1 MRQGM
6 IQGHRRLGDGP
17 TETPDGFPLP
27 ITGKPLT
34 QTPVVVKKEGVELR
48 QYPETFFHGEEEL
61 GAKEIRLTCLGSGNP
76 FVRRAQAATG
86 WLCELGN
93 GDKIVFDVGGGTV
106 QNLWSLEIH
115 PALLDKLFLTHLHLD
130 HVGDFHVLYDALGW
144 ARNSPLHV
152 WGPSGYTEEM
162 GTAHFCKT
170 MKKAT
175 LWHDQSKIGIVPSEG
190 MDIIAHEFDYSQ
202 LSPDNPSML
211 VYDENDVKIYAFPT
225 VHCIYG
231 TVGYRLE
238 WNGLSF
244 TFHGDGSPS
253 AVEAEQAKGVDVF
266 MHEVFLDAETFAR
279 KNNMPLQIAKNVV
292 GEHTTGDRFGQLME
306 MVQPSLGVGYH
317 YILDDDTVDAM
328 YELLWKTSDIPMV
341 LAQDFTVINITP
353 EQIVTRMAQTNLLQ
367 WTPPLP
373 AGVPHGTV
381 GERSE
386 AKIPQWLVNSV
397 IAPVE

>member
-1 MRQGM
+1 MTVEGM
-6 IQGHRRLGDGP
+6 IQGYRRISGP

-27 ITGKPLT
+27 LTGRPLT
-34 QTPVVVKKEGVELR
+34 QTPVVVKKEGVALK
-48 QYPETFFHGEEEL
+48 QYPETYLSGEEEL
-61 GAKEIRLTCLGSGNP
+61 GEDEIRLTCLGSGNP

-93 GDKIVFDVGGGTV
+93 GDKFVFDVGGGTV

-152 WGPSGYTEEM
+152 WGPSGYTPEM
-162 GTAHFCKT
+162 GTATFCD
-170 MKKAT
+170 MMEKAAF
-175 LWHDQSKIGIVPSEG
+175 WHDQSKMGIIPNEG
-190 MDIIAHEFDYSQ
+190 MEIVAHEFDYGK
-202 LSPDNPSML
+202 LGPANPNML
-211 VYDENDVKIYAFPT
+211 VYDENDVQIYAFPT

-244 TFHGDGSPS
+244 SFHGDGTPS
-253 AVEAEQAKGVDVF
+253 AVETEQAKGVDVF
-266 MHEVFLDAETFAR
+266 MHEVFVDAETFSR
-279 KNNMPLQIAKNVV
+279 KANIPLHIAKLVV

-306 MVQPSLGVGYH
+306 KVQPSLGVGYH
-317 YILDDDTVDAM
+317 YSLDDDTVDAM

-353 EQIVTRMAQTNLLQ
+353 EQIVTRQADTNLLH

-373 AGVPHGTV
+373 PGAPHGKL
-381 GERSE
+381 GARSE
-386 AKIPQWLVNSV
+386 AKIPQWLVDSV
-397 IAPVE
+397 IPPLE